1 MARRESPVGE
11 NACGRKGAAN
21 ENRARKTLS
30 HESIE
35 KAMEMWQ
42 PRYRRRLSQEDARE
56 ILENAIGFFRILR
69 EWQAQERESDI
80 Q

>member
-1 MARRESPVGE
+1 MARRERPVGE
-11 NACGRKGAAN
+11 NACGRRGAAN
-21 ENRARKTLS
+21 GNRVRKMLS

-42 PRYRRRLSQEDARE
+42 PRYGRRLSQEEARE
-56 ILENAIGFFRILR
+56 IMENAIGFFRILH
-69 EWQAQERESDI
+69 EWQAQERKSDI